1 MSRAALVRAILAT
14 KEFSLAEICRRSQ
27 ARFRGD
33 RRLWIS
39 PAMYEELQERSFS
52 PSFPQVY
59 SLSAITNYRLA
70 DWLNIFGFSLDA
82 SARVQLSLPT
92 QRTCELDAEIY
103 DAAAELN
110 WFEET
115 KAEEFANAVVP
126 LSSWLTG
133 KARRR
138 IDSLTENLRTPFR
151 YFKIGSHDAYAYPDL
166 LPGSVVRVDPR
177 PATDK
182 DFLRAQPH
190 RIFAVEHARGIV
202 CAVLK
207 LANGGRV
214 TLCPQSVAYP
224 PIELKLGCDARLLG
238 VVDFEFRR
246 LTNSEAPS
254 VSRKRARSSV
264 PIPLG
269 PSETI
274 GQYFHRARI
283 LAGLSFQNASNRTR
297 SIARQLRDT
306 RYFCAPSAL
315 SNLEAGDAFPR
326 HIHKL
331 LAVTATYGLPLGGF
345 LAAIGLPLSNTGA
358 EAMPRKWF
366 KASPGASTPSQSSSD
381 LLRFFEARF
390 GPIPFFLRHGLRQIT
405 SLPGPSALDFF
416 WAGETR
422 DWNHPY
428 LKNAVLFA
436 VNRRSKNPAPSPS
449 SPIWA
454 QPLYLLALRNGEH
467 LCAACSL
474 QDGTLVI
481 RPCTTAS
488 RTIIRLRLHEEAEII
503 GRVVAVARFLA

>member
-1 MSRAALVRAILAT
+1 
-14 KEFSLAEICRRSQ
+14 
-27 ARFRGD
+27 
-33 RRLWIS
+33 
-39 PAMYEELQERSFS
+39 MYEELQERSFS

-59 SLSAITNYRLA
+59 SLSAITNYRFA
-70 DWLNIFGFSLDA
+70 DWLRIFGFSLEA
-82 SARVQLSLPT
+82 SARLQLSLPA
-92 QRTCELDAEIY
+92 QRTRELDAEVY
-103 DAAAELN
+103 DPAAELN

-115 KAEEFANAVVP
+115 KAQEFANAVVP
-126 LSSWLTG
+126 LSRWLTG
-133 KARRR
+133 KAKRP

-177 PATDK
+177 PVVDK
-182 DFLRAQPH
+182 DFLRTHTH

-202 CAVLK
+202 CAALK

-214 TLCPQSVAYP
+214 TLCPLSVAYP
-224 PIELKLGCDARLLG
+224 PIELKLGSDARLLG
-238 VVDFEFRR
+238 LVDFEFRG
-246 LTNSEAPS
+246 LTNPEVPL
-254 VSRKRARSSV
+254 VTRKTARSWV

-269 PSETI
+269 PPETI
-274 GQYFHRARI
+274 GQYFQRARI

-297 SIARQLRDT
+297 GVARQLRDT

-315 SNLEAGDAFPR
+315 SNLEASDALPR

-331 LAVTATYGLPLGGF
+331 LAVTSTYGLPLGPF
-345 LAAIGLPLSNTGA
+345 LAAIGLPLGHTGT

-366 KASPGASTPSQSSSD
+366 KASAGVSTPSQASSD

-405 SLPGPSALDFF
+405 SLPGPSILDFF
-416 WAGETR
+416 CAGETR

-436 VNRRSKNPAPSPS
+436 VNRRSKNPASSPL

-474 QDGTLVI
+474 EGETLVI

-488 RTIIRLRLHEEAEII
+488 RTIIRLKVHEEAETI